1 MRMKRQ
7 WLRSKSNK
15 IHREK
20 TSVKIVSTF
29 AMARTSTR
37 IPHPFLETA
46 NVLIRRSI
54 HTFAFLTNLLLQKFA
69 RVILQFLFESKLLFH
84 IPCT

>member
-1 MRMKRQ
+1 MHTERQ

-20 TSVKIVSTF
+20 PSVKIVSTF

-46 NVLIRRSI
+46 NTLIRRSI
-54 HTFAFLTNLLLQKFA
+54 NTFAFLTNLLLQKFA
-69 RVILQFLFESKLLFH
+69 CVILQFLFEDKLLFN
-84 IPCT
+84 ISCT